1 MPPTEEPYLAYDYT
15 ELQRRPKLI
24 YQLIVRW
31 KYGLDLTGAAF
42 AATIFIALM
51 IVGLLLT
58 LVVPLLSTVV
68 FAGWM
73 VGSSVVT
80 WGAYRLYIAQTDRD
94 LSLWEQAY
102 IWWDWLFR
110 QPRQIGGFAHDTEPG
125 ELHWQ
130 VILWRPTSPRWHE
143 RLAAAREFPAGR

>member
-1 MPPTEEPYLAYDYT
+1 MPATEEPYLAYDYT

-51 IVGLLLT
+51 IVGLVLT
-58 LVVPLLSTVV
+58 LVLPLLSTIM

-73 VGSSVVT
+73 VASSVIT

-102 IWWDWLFR
+102 VWWDWLFR

-130 VILWRPTSPRWHE
+130 VILWRPTSPRWHQ
-143 RLAAAREFPAGR
+143 RVAAARQFPAGG